1 MDVDDDDDATID
13 SFALTNL
20 SGFVPFGGGEN
31 KTGES
36 IHGTLYGGMYS
47 YSYSYRT
54 LPYLNYGTI
63 TAAIPNVTCCSCGT
77 LRYGTLVHTH
87 RYLRSCLW

>member
-1 MDVDDDDDATID
+1 MDVDVDDDDDATID

-36 IHGTLYGGMYS
+36 IHGTLYGGMVVCTRTRTVP
-47 YSYSYRT
+47 YRT
-54 LPYLNYGTI
+54 
-63 TAAIPNVTCCSCGT
+63 
-77 LRYGTLVHTH
+77 
-87 RYLRSCLW
+87 